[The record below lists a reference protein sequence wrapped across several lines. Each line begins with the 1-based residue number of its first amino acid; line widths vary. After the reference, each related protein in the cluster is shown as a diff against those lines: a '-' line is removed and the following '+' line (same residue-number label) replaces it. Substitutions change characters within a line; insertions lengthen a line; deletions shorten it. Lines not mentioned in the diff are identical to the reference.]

1 MLVCSQQSYA
11 KGKQMEQP
19 RKPPQEAID
28 ACDGKQKGDEV
39 WFIGRRGEK
48 LQAHCE
54 IIGNVLAAVPKGHKQ
69 FTPIFLCY
77 IYLRYMLFGRRCIRP
92 RRMSVVP

>member
-1 MLVCSQQSYA
+1 MIMRRVTYSIFSLMLVCSQQSYA

-54 IIGNVLAAVPKGHKQ
+54 IIGNVLAAVPKGHK
-69 FTPIFLCY
+69 
-77 IYLRYMLFGRRCIRP
+77 RKKRDDD
-92 RRMSVVP
+92 